1 MRIVELLADGQF
13 HSGDEL
19 GRELGISRAAVW
31 KQIQKL
37 EEKGLEV
44 FSVKGKGYKLHTPVE
59 LLVADQIKAHMSDK
73 GLSLL
78 GGIDLHGVVSSTNDI
93 AMRAASDGVASGY
106 VCLAE
111 QQTAGRG
118 RRGRTWVSP
127 FGSNIYLSAVWH
139 FYGGAAA
146 LEGLS
151 LATGLAVAETLH
163 SMGCSSVALKWPNDL
178 LVGSAKLGG
187 VLLEMTGDPTGHC
200 QVVLGVGLNTRLRE
214 GDAQH
219 IDQEYT
225 QLSDHGLDVSRNAL
239 AGRVISALL
248 VMLEQFSRHGFA
260 HFHSR
265 WESFDAYRDKPVAIL
280 AGSHAT
286 KGVARGVDATGGLRL
301 ETSEGLEIFKGGEL
315 SLRSV

>member
-19 GRELGISRAAVW
+19 GRELGVSRAAVW

-59 LLVADQIKAHMSDK
+59 LLTPEKIKSHMSDAA
-73 GLSLL
+73 LALL
-78 GGIDLHGVVSSTNDI
+78 ADIDVHGVVSSTNDI
-93 AMRAASDGVASGY
+93 AMRAAGDGVASGY

-151 LATGLAVAETLH
+151 LATGVAVAETLRE
-163 SMGCSSVALKWPNDL
+163 MGCEAIGLKWPNDL
-178 LVGSAKLGG
+178 LVGDAKLGG
-187 VLLEMTGDPTGHC
+187 VLLEMTGDPSGHC
-200 QVVLGVGLNTRLRE
+200 QVVLGLGLNTRLQDQEAAR
-214 GDAQH
+214 
-219 IDQEYT
+219 IDQAFT
-225 QLSDHGLDVSRNAL
+225 QLADHGVEVSRNEL
-239 AGRVISALL
+239 AGRVMSAVLL
-248 VMLEQFSRHGFA
+248 MLEQFSRSGFHA
-260 HFHSR
+260 FQSR
-265 WESFDAYRDKPVAIL
+265 WQALDVYRDKSVAIH
-280 AGSHAT
+280 AGARAT
-286 KGVARGVDATGGLRL
+286 HGIARGVDATGGLRL
-301 ETSEGLEIFKGGEL
+301 ETPEGIEVFKGGEL
-315 SLRSV
+315 SLRGA

>member
-59 LLVADQIKAHMSDK
+59 LLLPERIRSHMSDAAL
-73 GLSLL
+73 GLLTD
-78 GGIDLHGVVSSTNDI
+78 IEVHGVVSSTNDI
-93 AMRAASDGVASGY
+93 AMRSAADGVASGY

-151 LATGLAVAETLH
+151 LATGIAVAETLREI
-163 SMGCSSVALKWPNDL
+163 GCAEVGLKWPNDL
-178 LVGSAKLGG
+178 LVGDAKLGG
-187 VLLEMTGDPTGHC
+187 VLLEMTGDPSGHC
-200 QVVLGVGLNTRLRE
+200 QVVLGLGLNTRIQG
-214 GDAQH
+214 GDAAR
-219 IDQEYT
+219 IDQAYT
-225 QLSDHGLDVSRNAL
+225 QLEDHGVDVSRNEL
-239 AGRVISALL
+239 AGRVISSVLL
-248 VMLEQFSRHGFA
+248 MLDQFSGSGFRHFQ
-260 HFHSR
+260 SR
-265 WESFDAYRDKPVAIL
+265 WEVLDVYRDKPVAIH
-280 AGSHAT
+280 AGARAIH
-286 KGVARGVDATGGLRL
+286 GIARGVDVSGGLRL
-301 ETSEGLEIFKGGEL
+301 ETSEGVEIYKGGEL
-315 SLRSV
+315 SLRRA

>member
-111 QQTAGRG
+111 QQTAGPVDV
-118 RRGRTWVSP
+118 RRWIKKSCC
-127 FGSNIYLSAVWH
+127 W
-139 FYGGAAA
+139 
-146 LEGLS
+146 
-151 LATGLAVAETLH
+151 
-163 SMGCSSVALKWPNDL
+163 
-178 LVGSAKLGG
+178 
-187 VLLEMTGDPTGHC
+187 
-200 QVVLGVGLNTRLRE
+200 Q
-214 GDAQH
+214 
-219 IDQEYT
+219 
-225 QLSDHGLDVSRNAL
+225 
-239 AGRVISALL
+239 
-248 VMLEQFSRHGFA
+248 
-260 HFHSR
+260 
-265 WESFDAYRDKPVAIL
+265 
-280 AGSHAT
+280 
-286 KGVARGVDATGGLRL
+286 
-301 ETSEGLEIFKGGEL
+301 
-315 SLRSV
+315 

>member
-19 GRELGISRAAVW
+19 GRQLGVSRAAVW

-59 LLVADQIKAHMSDK
+59 LLAADRIKSHMTDQ
-73 GLSLL
+73 GLSFLQA
-78 GGIDLHGVVSSTNDI
+78 IDVQGVVSSTNDV

-151 LATGLAVAETLH
+151 LATGLAVAETLQAL
-163 SMGCSSVALKWPNDL
+163 GCARVGLKWPNDL
-178 LVGSAKLGG
+178 LVDTAKLGG
-187 VLLEMTGDPTGHC
+187 VLLEMTGDPSGHC
-200 QVVLGVGLNTRLRE
+200 QVVLGVGLNTCIRHE
-214 GDAQH
+214 DAQH
-219 IDQEYT
+219 IDQEFT
-225 QLSDHGLDVSRNAL
+225 QLTDHGVDVSRNEL
-239 AGRVISALL
+239 AGRVISSLL
-248 VMLEQFSRHGFA
+248 VMLDQFSRHGFS
-260 HFHSR
+260 HFQHR
-265 WESFDAYRDKPVAIL
+265 WESFDVFRDRRVAIL
-280 AGSHAT
+280 AGSRAT
-286 KGVARGVDATGGLRL
+286 HGVARGVDATGGLRL
-301 ETSEGLEIFKGGEL
+301 ETSEGVEVFKGGEL
-315 SLRSV
+315 SLRGV

>member
-19 GRELGISRAAVW
+19 GQELGISRAAVW

-59 LLVADQIKAHMSDK
+59 LLSVESVTAHLSDD
-73 GLSLL
+73 GLRLL
-78 GGIDLHGVVSSTNDI
+78 GDLEVHGVVSSTNDV
-93 AMRAASDGVASGY
+93 AMRRASDGVGSGY

-127 FGSNIYLSAVWH
+127 FGTNLYMSAVWH
-139 FYGGAAA
+139 FHGGAAS

-151 LATGLAVAETLH
+151 LATGLVIAETLKA
-163 SMGCSSVALKWPNDL
+163 MGCGGVLLKWPNDL

-187 VLLEMTGDPTGHC
+187 VLLEMTGDPAGHC
-200 QVVLGVGLNTRLRE
+200 QVVLGLGINTRLNPSE
-214 GDAQH
+214 AAD
-219 IDQEYT
+219 IDQPYT
-225 QLSDHGLDVSRNAL
+225 QLSDHGVGATRNEL
-239 AGRVISALL
+239 AGKVISSVL
-248 VMLEQFSRHGFA
+248 VMLDQFSRTGFQG
-260 HFHSR
+260 FQSR
-265 WESFDAYRDKPVAIL
+265 WEAFDAFRGKPVLIH
-280 AGSHAT
+280 AGSQT
-286 KGVARGVDATGGLRL
+286 TRGVARGVDPTGGLRL
-301 ETSEGLEIFKGGEL
+301 ETSEGVEIFKGGEL
-315 SLRSV
+315 SLRGV